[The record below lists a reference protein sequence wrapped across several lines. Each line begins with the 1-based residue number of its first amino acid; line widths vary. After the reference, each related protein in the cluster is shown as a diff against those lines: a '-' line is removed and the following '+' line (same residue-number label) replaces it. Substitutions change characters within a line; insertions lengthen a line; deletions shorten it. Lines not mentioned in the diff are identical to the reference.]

1 MKFPA
6 KRGLSETCTICKTG
20 DMLIRLSALS
30 MRILPTFPPSPFVSI
45 MYNYSVTVTGMK
57 SFRRP
62 RRFIENVEISK
73 VNVNKSRY
81 VSRNGVDSN
90 YKDGKCR
97 KSVHKRWRYLN
108 VFLNGFR
115 CGVTWSVELHYD
127 ADIWYRCLWGGF
139 EGFFY
144 ICAYVVLGNIFV

>member
-97 KSVHKRWRYLN
+97 KSVHKRWRYLGCFFKWFQ
-108 VFLNGFR
+108 VWGYVK
-115 CGVTWSVELHYD
+115 CGVALRC
-127 ADIWYRCLWGGF
+127 WYLISLFVGRFWRIFL
-139 EGFFY
+139 Y
-144 ICAYVVLGNIFV
+144 LRLRSLG